1 MLSPELN
8 SSEFKLDL
16 VLRNEM
22 VNVGILY
29 LI

>member
-8 SSEFKLDL
+8 SSEIKLDL